1 MIRNRSIIALL
12 AAEVV
17 SGLGTQMTWLA
28 LPWFVLVETGS
39 ATRMGLVYAAET
51 IPIAVLGIPAGSV
64 VQRLGARTTMLGC
77 DLLRAPLLALVPIL
91 HSAGALSFPVL
102 LGLVALMGVFTTPY
116 FSSQRLIL
124 PEVIGDDEALLGQAN
139 SLVEGFQRLSTLIGP
154 AIAGVLI
161 GIMGATNVLWLDAGS
176 FLFSFVVVLLFVVTR
191 APTPIEEGA
200 ERGWRAALRFVGHD
214 RLLLRG
220 SIASFCFGFLFS
232 LLFASFPVLAYVR
245 YDQSPRVAGFLFAA
259 WGAGSVA
266 GSVLAYRLIVRMPPL
281 RLAAIGAIVTSLPL
295 WFLVPDLPV
304 WGVALVLIVS
314 GGAIPAINAPYIALL
329 QTRVPPALRAQVLQ
343 TLLTINTLL
352 APLGFAL
359 AGPLLSWLGVQGVYV
374 LVAVLASFATLVFL
388 DGIRGEVGE
397 PAPEAA

>member
-1 MIRNRSIIALL
+1 
-12 AAEVV
+12 
-17 SGLGTQMTWLA
+17 
-28 LPWFVLVETGS
+28 
-39 ATRMGLVYAAET
+39 
-51 IPIAVLGIPAGSV
+51 
-64 VQRLGARTTMLGC
+64 
-77 DLLRAPLLALVPIL
+77 
-91 HSAGALSFPVL
+91 
-102 LGLVALMGVFTTPY
+102 MGVFTTPY

-176 FLFSFVVVLLFVVTR
+176 FIFSFVVVLLFVVTR
-191 APTPIEEGA
+191 APAPIEEGA
-200 ERGWRAALRFVGHD
+200 ERGWRAALRFVGRD

-281 RLAAIGAIVTSLPL
+281 RLAAIGAVVTSLPL

-304 WGVALVLIVS
+304 WGVALVLVVS